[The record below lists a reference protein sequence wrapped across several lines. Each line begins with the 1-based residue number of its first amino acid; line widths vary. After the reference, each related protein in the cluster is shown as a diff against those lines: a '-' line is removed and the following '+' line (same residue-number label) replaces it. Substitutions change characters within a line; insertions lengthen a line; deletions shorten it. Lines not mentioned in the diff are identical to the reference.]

1 MVCDF
6 WGMEEGGGVGSKRT
20 IKSQDEQESESC
32 DAFDAVIME
41 LQR

>member
-1 MVCDF
+1 MILGG
-6 WGMEEGGGVGSKRT
+6 WRRAGGVGSKRT